1 MMEKASYG
9 QRDLMME
16 MSNREIAYSYRT
28 AAYPKK
34 QIPILADLNCTSRA
48 EIEDIL
54 RSEGID
60 IPVKKKKRK
69 KKEDEEMGETKE
81 EASRQKMP
89 ETVARILFKRLD
101 ELETIIKGATE
112 EYKELAKFMEG
123 AEI

>member
-1 MMEKASYG
+1 
-9 QRDLMME
+9 MME

-28 AAYPKK
+28 AMCPKK

-60 IPVKKKKRK
+60 IPVRKKKRK

-89 ETVARILFKRLD
+89 EAVARILFKRLD
-101 ELETIIKGATE
+101 ELEVVINEATKEYE
-112 EYKELAKFMEG
+112 ELIRFMEG